1 MGQTFFMNAS
11 TLLSRIIFISL
22 VCCGTGTA
30 HAQMKKADTLRPV
43 VKIKADKL
51 QLYAGT
57 RIERKQWFPAFSLL
71 MATLKLRINNYTPT
85 AFQYNS
91 NNTYKFH
98 KPFDC
103 TLKIGGRDNEV
114 SQTFDLPAT
123 RQNPATIYF
132 TDMRNMVPQTAL
144 ENGAIKI
151 SFRFEAAGHEVLG
164 NCIDNIICGGGMWWF
179 DLDNVQVNIFIYPT
193 VENGKLTYSN
203 ARAQVSGRLQ
213 SVGFNVVG
221 EILEFLNSQVFQ
233 TASNI
238 FTDVLNR
245 PDIKAAFT
253 ESLNNNINRL
263 PLALPSPLRSVVL
276 ESSGDLVF
284 NKPGK

>member
-1 MGQTFFMNAS
+1 MNA
-11 TLLSRIIFISL
+11 TTVLFRIVLACLL
-22 VCCGTGTA
+22 CCCIDTA
-30 HAQMKKADTLRPV
+30 NAQMKKPVSKTDTLRPV
-43 VKIKADKL
+43 IRIKPDNL

-57 RIERKQWFPAFSLL
+57 RIERRQWFPAFSLL
-71 MATLKLRINNYTPT
+71 MATLKLKINNYTPT

-103 TLKIGGRDNEV
+103 TLKLGGRNNEV

-164 NCIDNIICGGGMWWF
+164 NCIDNLICGNGIWWF
-179 DLDNVQVNIFIYPT
+179 DLDDVQVDIFLYPT

-203 ARAQVSGRLQ
+203 AKALVKGRLQ

-221 EILEFLNSQVFQ
+221 EILEFLNNQVFQ

-245 PDIKAAFT
+245 ADIKAAFT
-253 ESLNNNINRL
+253 ESLNNNIGRL
-263 PLALPSPLRSVVL
+263 PLQLPSPLRSVVL
-276 ESSGDLVF
+276 ENSGDLVF
-284 NKPGK
+284 NKPGR